1 MLSMTLASLGWGC
14 WWAAL
19 FLAKFT
25 AVHPDTRSVAITA
38 ALFAVPG
45 ILVAL
50 YTVRA
55 QRAWLYFVAIPL
67 LANAGLLLLPLVVP
81 SDLFHET

>member
-19 FLAKFT
+19 FAAKFLEVT
-25 AVHPDTRSVAITA
+25 PDTRWVATIA

-45 ILVAL
+45 ILCAL
-50 YTVRA
+50 LTMRA
-55 QRAWLYFVAIPL
+55 QKAWLYFAAIPI
-67 LANAGLLLLPLVVP
+67 LANLGLLLLPLVVP
-81 SDLFHET
+81 RDLFGE